1 MGNPQAA
8 ASSGTSLASLGFGI
22 ASSLTSAAGEKAAA
36 DFKAAKAA
44 RAAAFGRVQADQTSA
59 ALTEELT
66 TTLGNIDAIRA
77 AAGIDPTSP
86 TSAAIR
92 ADETARSFRDR
103 NTRVANI
110 LEQAKQNEFDADYFR
125 EAGAQAMK
133 IGYLSAAS
141 RALKGS

>member
-1 MGNPQAA
+1 
-8 ASSGTSLASLGFGI
+8 
-22 ASSLTSAAGEKAAA
+22 TSAQGEKAGA
-36 DFKAAKAA
+36 DYKASKAA

-86 TSAAIR
+86 TSAVIR
-92 ADETARSFRDR
+92 QKQEDVSNRER

-110 LEQAKQNEFDADYFR
+110 LEQAQQNEFDANY
-125 EAGAQAMK
+125 
-133 IGYLSAAS
+133 
-141 RALKGS
+141 